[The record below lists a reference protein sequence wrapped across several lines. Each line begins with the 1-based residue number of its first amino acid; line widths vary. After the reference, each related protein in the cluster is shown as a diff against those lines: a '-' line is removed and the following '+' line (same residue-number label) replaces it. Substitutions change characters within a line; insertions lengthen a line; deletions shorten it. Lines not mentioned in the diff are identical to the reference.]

1 MRECEYLIP
10 ALRGR
15 EPVTKDRD
23 PFFFYGTTRNEPYKR
38 S

>member
-23 PFFFYGTTRNEPYKR
+23 PFFILRHNPKR
-38 S
+38 AI